1 MQTITTIGLD
11 IAKSVFQVHGVDA
24 SGQVVIRRQLKRR
37 YVLAF
42 FQKLPPCL
50 VGIEAC
56 ASSHHW
62 SRELKALGHTVRLMP
77 PAYVKPYVK
86 RQKND
91 AADAEAI
98 CEAVTRANM
107 RFVATKTPEQQS
119 CLTLHRTRHLFI
131 RQQTAVINVIRAH
144 LAEFGI
150 VAPVGRKGV
159 EELLDVVADPSDKR
173 VPEIARACLAALGAQ
188 LRRLKEQILEFDRMI
203 MAWHRSN
210 DASRRLDAIPGVGPM
225 LATALVAS
233 VADPKVFRSGRNFS
247 AWIGLVPKQHSS
259 GGKDRLGSISKQ
271 GDRYLRSLF
280 MAGALAVI
288 RYAKIHG
295 TKHRPWLTALLA
307 RRPTKVAAIALA
319 NKIARMAWA
328 MMVQRRAL
336 QGTRRACGVN
346 EIAPDL
352 RRDVT
357 VGKGEQHVMQS
368 RSIRR
373 SGQPTCASALSN
385 AC

>member
-1 MQTITTIGLD
+1 MQAIATIGLD

-24 SGQVVIRRQLKRR
+24 VGQVVIRRQLKRR

-42 FQKLPPCL
+42 FQKVPPCL

-62 SRELKALGHTVRLMP
+62 SRELQALGHTVRLMP

-91 AADAEAI
+91 ATDAEAI

-119 CLTLHRTRHLFI
+119 GLMLHRTRHLFI
-131 RQQTAVINVIRAH
+131 RQQTAVINAIRAH

-150 VAPVGRKGV
+150 VAPVGRNGV
-159 EELLDVVADPSDKR
+159 EQLLGIVADPNDKR
-173 VPEIARACLAALGAQ
+173 LPEVARVCIAALGTQ
-188 LRRLKEQILEFDRMI
+188 LRVLKAQVLNFDRQI

-210 DASRRLDAIPGVGPM
+210 ETSKRLDEIPGVGPV

-233 VADPKVFRSGRNFS
+233 VADPKAFRSGRDFS
-247 AWIGLVPKQHSS
+247 AWIGLVPKQYSS
-259 GGKDRLGSISKQ
+259 GGKDKLGSISKQ
-271 GDRYLRSLF
+271 GDRYLRGLF
-280 MAGALAVI
+280 TAGALAVI

-307 RRPTKVAAIALA
+307 RRPTKVVAIALA
-319 NKIARMAWA
+319 NKLARMAWA
-328 MMVQRRAL
+328 MMA
-336 QGTRRACGVN
+336 
-346 EIAPDL
+346 
-352 RRDVT
+352 
-357 VGKGEQHVMQS
+357 KGE
-368 RSIRR
+368 RYK
-373 SGQPTCASALSN
+373 QPVAL
-385 AC
+385 AA

>member
-1 MQTITTIGLD
+1 MDQVVTIGLD

-24 SGQVVIRRQLKRR
+24 EGKVVIRRQLKRR

-42 FQKLPPCL
+42 FQKLPSCL

-62 SRELKALGHTVRLMP
+62 SRELQALGHTVRLMP

-98 CEAVTRANM
+98 CEAVSRANM

-119 CLTLHRTRHLFI
+119 CLMLHRTRHLFI
-131 RQQTAVINVIRAH
+131 RQQTAVINAIRAH

-150 VAPVGRKGV
+150 VAPVGRNGV
-159 EELLDVVADPSDKR
+159 EDLLRVVADPSDRR
-173 VPEIARACLAALGAQ
+173 VPEIARACLATLSAQ
-188 LRRLKEQILEFDRMI
+188 LRVLKAQILEFDRMI
-203 MAWHRSN
+203 NAWHRS
-210 DASRRLDAIPGVGPM
+210 SETSKRLDELPGVGPA

-233 VADPKVFRSGRNFS
+233 VADPKAFRSGRDFS
-247 AWIGLVPKQHSS
+247 AWIGLVPKQRSS
-259 GGKDRLGSISKQ
+259 GGKDKLGSISKQ

-280 MAGALAVI
+280 TAGALAVI
-288 RYAKIHG
+288 RYAKIRG

-328 MMVQRRAL
+328 MMARGERYKEPVAL
-336 QGTRRACGVN
+336 A
-346 EIAPDL
+346 A
-352 RRDVT
+352 
-357 VGKGEQHVMQS
+357 
-368 RSIRR
+368 
-373 SGQPTCASALSN
+373 
-385 AC
+385 

>member
-24 SGQVVIRRQLKRR
+24 EGNVVIRRQLKRR

-62 SRELKALGHTVRLMP
+62 SRELQALGHTVRLMP

-86 RQKND
+86 RHKND
-91 AADAEAI
+91 AIDAEAI
-98 CEAVTRANM
+98 CEAVTRPNM

-131 RQQTAVINVIRAH
+131 RQQTSVINAIRSH

-150 VAPVGRKGV
+150 VAPVGRNGV
-159 EELLDVVADPSDKR
+159 EQLLGVVADASDKR
-173 VPEIARACLAALGAQ
+173 LPDVTRASVAALGAQ
-188 LRRLKEQILEFDRMI
+188 LRMLKAQILEFDRMI
-203 MAWHRSN
+203 RAWHRS
-210 DASRRLDAIPGVGPM
+210 SEMSMRLDDCPGVGPA
-225 LATALVAS
+225 LATALVAT
-233 VADPKVFRSGRNFS
+233 VADPRAFRSGRNFS

-271 GDRYLRSLF
+271 GDRYLRGLF
-280 MAGALAVI
+280 VAGALAVI

-295 TKHRPWLTALLA
+295 TKRRPWLTALLA

-328 MMVQRRAL
+328 MMA
-336 QGTRRACGVN
+336 
-346 EIAPDL
+346 
-352 RRDVT
+352 
-357 VGKGEQHVMQS
+357 KGERYKEPV
-368 RSIRR
+368 
-373 SGQPTCASALSN
+373 AL
-385 AC
+385 AA

>member
-1 MQTITTIGLD
+1 MQAITTIGLD

-24 SGQVVIRRQLKRR
+24 EGKVVIRRQLKRR

-42 FQKLPPCL
+42 FQKLPSCL

-62 SRELKALGHTVRLMP
+62 SRELQALGHTVRLMP

-98 CEAVTRANM
+98 CEAVSRANM

-119 CLTLHRTRHLFI
+119 CLMLHRTRHLFI
-131 RQQTAVINVIRAH
+131 RQQTAVINAIRAH

-150 VAPVGRKGV
+150 VAPVGRNGV
-159 EELLDVVADPSDKR
+159 EDLLKVVADPSDRR
-173 VPEIARACLAALGAQ
+173 VPEIARACLTSLGAQ
-188 LRRLKEQILEFDRMI
+188 LRVLKAQILEFDRMI
-203 MAWHRSN
+203 NAWHRSN
-210 DASRRLDAIPGVGPM
+210 ETSKRLDEIPGVGPV
-225 LATALVAS
+225 LATALIAS
-233 VADPKVFRSGRNFS
+233 VADPKTFRSGRDFS
-247 AWIGLVPKQHSS
+247 AWIGLVPKQRSS
-259 GGKDRLGSISKQ
+259 GGRDKLGSISKQ

-280 MAGALAVI
+280 TAGALAVI

-295 TKHRPWLTALLA
+295 TKRRPWLSALLA

-328 MMVQRRAL
+328 MMA
-336 QGTRRACGVN
+336 
-346 EIAPDL
+346 
-352 RRDVT
+352 
-357 VGKGEQHVMQS
+357 KGERYKEPV
-368 RSIRR
+368 
-373 SGQPTCASALSN
+373 AL
-385 AC
+385 AA